1 MLAMVITVMDL
12 SLIPMANQHFG
23 QKIGMAGK
31 KTRLLSHLYQE
42 HVMYNILFLVRGTFH
57 SRENIHFDG

>member
-12 SLIPMANQHFG
+12 SLIPVTNRHFG

-31 KTRLLSHLYQE
+31 KTCLLLHLYQE
-42 HVMYNILFLVRGTFH
+42 YVVYNILFLVRGTFH
-57 SRENIHFDG
+57 SRETIHFDG